1 MEPLFWFSN
10 VLTLE
15 DWLALRK
22 NGFPDN
28 LEGTAELILRGDMH
42 RLVSVCLLLV
52 LTPFLSCAQTATPPW
67 ASAPQE
73 TETATRAFPPQ
84 LRNDLARIRDMA
96 LADDYAYQQL
106 EHLTDS
112 IGPRPQGSPQADA
125 AAYYVADE
133 LRKLGLDVHL
143 EPVPVR
149 HFERGTDA
157 AELIEYPGQV
167 EGTKQKIYVTALR
180 GNSPTPENG
189 ITAEVV
195 VVNSFD
201 ELKQLGKDKVA
212 GKIVLF
218 NVIYDHEKAAGGQSG
233 AAYGEVVRY
242 RGGGAL
248 AASQL
253 GAVGS
258 LVRSA
263 GDGAYRLPHTGSSTD
278 APIPAGAVSAEDA
291 GLIARLAS
299 RGRVRIHL
307 TLTTKVGP
315 EAQGYNVVADVKG
328 SEHPE
333 QIVIVSGHLDSWDL
347 GTGAIDDG
355 AGVVMA
361 METAE
366 IIHKLNLHPKRTL
379 RVIAWM
385 NEEMGDTGALTYA
398 KDNTSNMA
406 NHIAAIESDLGA
418 EHPLGFHAKIS
429 DAAQKQL
436 SPVLDA
442 LKPFGANLLQTVAQ
456 SPETDIGPLAEM
468 GVPAFGIWQNGLRYF
483 TYHHT
488 PADTLDKVV
497 PQELRENAA
506 CMAVMGYALAN
517 MSEPLER

>member
-1 MEPLFWFSN
+1 MLLIPLLSN
-10 VLTLE
+10 
-15 DWLALRK
+15 
-22 NGFPDN
+22 
-28 LEGTAELILRGDMH
+28 
-42 RLVSVCLLLV
+42 
-52 LTPFLSCAQTATPPW
+52 AQTARSSWATP
-67 ASAPQE
+67 PQE
-73 TETATRAFPPQ
+73 TESATRAFPPQ
-84 LRNDLARIRDMA
+84 LRSELARIRDMA
-96 LADDYAYQQL
+96 LSDDYAYQQL

-125 AAYYVADE
+125 AAHYVADE

-149 HFERGTDA
+149 RFERGTDT
-157 AELIEYPGQV
+157 AELVEYPGQV

-180 GNSPTPENG
+180 GNSPTPETG
-189 ITAEVV
+189 ITADVV
-195 VVNSFD
+195 VANSFD
-201 ELKQLGKDKVA
+201 ELNQMGRDKVA

-218 NVIYDHEKAAGGQSG
+218 NVIYDHQKAVAGQAG

-315 EAQGYNVVADVKG
+315 EGQGYNVVADLKG
-328 SEHPE
+328 TEHPE

-355 AGVVMA
+355 AGVVVA

-366 IIHKLNLHPKRTL
+366 IIHKLNLHPRRTL

-385 NEEMGDTGALTYA
+385 NEEMGETGALTYA
-398 KDNTSNMA
+398 KDNAADIT

-429 DAAQKQL
+429 EGAPKQL
-436 SPVLDA
+436 SPALDA
-442 LKPFGANLLQTVAQ
+442 LRSFGVNLLQTVPQ
-456 SPETDIGPLAEM
+456 SPETDIGPLAEK
-468 GVPAFGIWQNGLRYF
+468 GVPAFGIWQNGLKYF

-488 PADTLDKVV
+488 AADTLDKIV

-506 CMAVMGYALAN
+506 CMAVMGYALAD